1 MALSSRDGSTC
12 DELPTLLRATASQW
26 RELSGP
32 AVDGS
37 TSDEL
42 PPRSPPLDFP
52 RMKAGEL
59 RVNIQQVAATASQWS
74 TRSTELSVLAPPPLG
89 QPFQPTT
96 VAVGGAHAAVGLAAA
111 AFTART
117 RATASAVEA
126 GAAEYANNE
135 AVAAAEMATVPQT
148 RLV

>member
-1 MALSSRDGSTC
+1 MSQPASVLPQHELRSPGPAVVGSTC
-12 DELPTLLRATASQW
+12 DELPPCSSLLN
-26 RELSGP
+26 
-32 AVDGS
+32 
-37 TSDEL
+37 
-42 PPRSPPLDFP
+42 FP

-74 TRSTELSVLAPPPLG
+74 GRSTELSVLAPPPLG

-96 VAVGGAHAAVGLAAA
+96 AAVGGAHAAVGLAVA

-117 RATASAVEA
+117 HARASAVEA
-126 GAAEYANNE
+126 AAAEYANNE
-135 AVAAAEMATVPQT
+135 AAAAAEMAAVPQT